1 MSGYNRGM
9 ATQAE
14 VTDLLEKIREERQ
27 TLLDGVSGLSEE
39 VAETRPPEGEG
50 EEGWSPKEQLSHLAE
65 MEVSY
70 RATAQ
75 TAVTGTTVERASVA
89 YPLEVSEQATVN
101 QLVDELVR
109 LRSETIA
116 YIESLPL
123 EAFDAR
129 VVSGAFPDMSVLQWL
144 RSYYRHD
151 RMHLAQI
158 LGQKSDYQPR
168 FVGGEPDQRRRV

>member
-1 MSGYNRGM
+1 MATDR
-9 ATQAE
+9 ATQADIDE
-14 VTDLLEKIREERQ
+14 LLAKIRDERAALLEGI
-27 TLLDGVSGLSEE
+27 DGLSEE
-39 VAETRPPEGEG
+39 AAATRPPEGEG
-50 EEGWSPKEQLSHLAE
+50 EAGWSPKEQLSHLAE

-75 TAVTGTTVERASVA
+75 TAVSGNPVGRASVA
-89 YPLEVSEQATVN
+89 YPLEVSEQATVR

-109 LRSETIA
+109 LRGETIA

-123 EAFDAR
+123 EAFDAP
-129 VVSGAFPDMSVLQWL
+129 VVSGTFPDMSVLQWL

-158 LGQKSDYQPR
+158 LGQKPDYQPR
-168 FVGGEPDQRRRV
+168 FVNGEPDQRRRV

>member
-1 MSGYNRGM
+1 M
-9 ATQAE
+9 ATQADIDE
-14 VTDLLEKIREERQ
+14 LLEKIHEERSM
-27 TLLDGVSGLSEE
+27 LLTGIEGLTDER
-39 VAETRPPEGEG
+39 AEQRPPEGDG
-50 EEGWSPKEQLSHLAE
+50 EDGWSAKEQLSHLAE

-75 TAVTGTTVERASVA
+75 RAVTSSDIERASVG
-89 YPLEVSEQATVN
+89 YPLETAHSATVA
-101 QLVDELVR
+101 QLVEELLR
-109 LRSETIA
+109 LRGETIA

-158 LGQKSDYQPR
+158 EGRKSDYQPR

>member
-1 MSGYNRGM
+1 M
-9 ATQAE
+9 ATQ
-14 VTDLLEKIREERQ
+14 TDIDELLAKIDEERT
-27 TLLDGVSGLSEE
+27 TLLAGIDGLTEE
-39 VAETRPPEGEG
+39 RAEARPSEGEG
-50 EEGWSPKEQLSHLAE
+50 EEGWSAKEQLSHLAE

-75 TAVTGTTVERASVA
+75 RAVTGNDVERASVA
-89 YPLEVSEQATVN
+89 YPLEAAHSASVA
-101 QLVDELVR
+101 QLVDELLR
-109 LRSETIA
+109 LRGETVA

-158 LGQKSDYQPR
+158 QGRKSDYQPR
-168 FVGGEPDQRRRV
+168 LVGGEPDQRRRA

>member
-1 MSGYNRGM
+1 M
-9 ATQAE
+9 ATEAE
-14 VTDLLEKIREERQ
+14 INELLEKIREEREM
-27 TLLDGVSGLSEE
+27 LLSGIEGLSEE
-39 VAETRPPEGEG
+39 AAATRPPEGEG

-75 TAVTGTTVERASVA
+75 AAVTGSEVERASVA
-89 YPLEVSEQATVN
+89 YPLEVSEQATVK
-101 QLVDELVR
+101 QLVDELLR
-109 LRSETIA
+109 LRGETIA
-116 YIESLPL
+116 YIESLPP
-123 EAFDAR
+123 EAFDAP

-158 LGQKSDYQPR
+158 MGRKPDYQPR
-168 FVGGEPDQRRRV
+168 FVRGEPDQRRRV

>member
-1 MSGYNRGM
+1 M

-14 VTDLLEKIREERQ
+14 ITELLEKIREERQ
-27 TLLDGVSGLSEE
+27 NLLTGISGLSEAD
-39 VAETRPPEGEG
+39 AERRPPEGEG

-75 TAVTGTTVERASVA
+75 RAVTGKEVERASVA
-89 YPLEVSEQATVN
+89 YPLEVSEKHTVKE
-101 QLVDELVR
+101 LVDELAR
-109 LRSETIA
+109 LRGETIA
-116 YIESLPL
+116 YIESLPP
-123 EAFDAR
+123 EAFDAQ

-158 LGQKSDYQPR
+158 LGQKPDYQPR

>member
-1 MSGYNRGM
+1 M
-9 ATQAE
+9 ATQADIDE
-14 VTDLLEKIREERQ
+14 LLAKIDEERT
-27 TLLDGVSGLSEE
+27 TLLAGIDGLTEE
-39 VAETRPPEGEG
+39 RAEARPPEGEG
-50 EEGWSPKEQLSHLAE
+50 EEGWSAKEQLSHLAE

-75 TAVTGTTVERASVA
+75 RAVTGNEVERASVA
-89 YPLEVSEQATVN
+89 YPLEAAHSASVA
-101 QLVDELVR
+101 QLVDELLR
-109 LRSETIA
+109 LRSETVA

-158 LGQKSDYQPR
+158 QGRKSDYQPR
-168 FVGGEPDQRRRV
+168 FVGGEPDQRRRA